1 MITDRQSLYLAS
13 IVVLSFFIAGLANL
27 LHNLI
32 VQIIIGILYA
42 IVVVNL
48 FIPKKKSADIDDSK
62 LNDTNLFK

>member
-27 LHNLI
+27 LHNVI

-48 FIPKKKSADIDDSK
+48 FIPKKKSVDIDDSK